1 MFAILI
7 VVFVIGLLVAAQ
19 MKSSNKPAY
28 STIHPQSPAEGK
40 MVTTSTELAGHEIV
54 ESLGVVRGI
63 TVRSRSV
70 VGTWFGGMQSILG
83 GNLTVF
89 TQLCEQ
95 ARAEAFDLMVVHAN
109 AIGANAII
117 AHRMDSTEL
126 GAGIS
131 EVLAYGTAVKVRK
144 ILVPEQNN
152 GA

>member
-1 MFAILI
+1 MFAIFI
-7 VVFVIGLLVAAQ
+7 GVFVIGLLVAAQ
-19 MKSSNKPAY
+19 MKGSNAPTY

-40 MVTTSTELAGHEIV
+40 MVTTSIELAGYEVV

-95 ARAEAFDLMVVHAN
+95 ARAEAFHLMVEHAN

-131 EVLAYGTAVKVRK
+131 EVLAYGTAVQVRK
-144 ILVPEQNN
+144 IVATEQSQ
-152 GA
+152 

>member
-1 MFAILI
+1 MAAILT
-7 VVFVIGLLVAAQ
+7 VVFVVSLLIAAQ
-19 MKSSNKPAY
+19 MKSANKPAY
-28 STIHPQSPAEGK
+28 STIHPQTPAEGK
-40 MVTTSTELAGHEIV
+40 MVTTATELAGYEVV

-95 ARAEAFDLMVVHAN
+95 ARAEAFYLMVSHAN
-109 AIGANAII
+109 EIGANAII

-126 GAGIS
+126 GAGVS
-131 EVLAYGTAVKVRK
+131 EVLAYGTAVRVRR
-144 ILVPEQNN
+144 IT
-152 GA
+152 AH